1 MDTPSPTPLQ
11 IMLKQVVSIKPNCA
25 FYLYYDISLPP
36 LSRPM
41 RGKYISVLR
50 EMFQYS
56 SFVEIINLRS
66 LSTDVRQQ
74 HI

>member
-11 IMLKQVVSIKPNCA
+11 IMLEQVVSIKPNCA
-25 FYLYYDISLPP
+25 FDLYYDRTMPP

-56 SFVEIINLRS
+56 SLVEILNLGS
-66 LSTDVRQQ
+66 LSTNVRQQ